1 MKNKQNTVCLL
12 AALAAP
18 LAHFS
23 GAGWLTAALAA
34 CAVLPLSLLPKDWT
48 DLHKPLAII
57 QIGWLG
63 AVAGSLL
70 AASSAYW
77 PSDNH
82 WAVPLTIL
90 ALATWTGTAAA
101 PRIGAVIALCMALL
115 SIPTILSAAAHI
127 EFAWLAPGLGE
138 WPWGLTM
145 ALLLPNL
152 PAGEGSG
159 RKGILYGGILAAGLS
174 ALVQGIISANVA
186 GAVNDPFYQTARTLG
201 YLEPVVASA
210 VTLGWYAMTA
220 YLLQSAKIIAE
231 ESGMAELWA
240 SVLAVGTATIFVLT
254 KRQLHAPFWTVLT
267 AFLWV
272 LNPFLRKIK
281 KVEKT

>member
-1 MKNKQNTVCLL
+1 MKNKQNTVWLL
-12 AALAAP
+12 ATLAAP

-23 GAGWLTAALAA
+23 GSGWLTAALAS

-48 DLHKPLAII
+48 DLNKPLAII

-70 AASSAYW
+70 TASSTYW

-90 ALATWTGTAAA
+90 ILAAWTGTAAA
-101 PRIGAVIALCMALL
+101 PRIGAVMALCMALL

-127 EFAWLAPGLGE
+127 EFAWLAPSLGE
-138 WPWGLTM
+138 WPWGLTL

-152 PAGEGSG
+152 PAGGGSG
-159 RKGILYGGILAAGLS
+159 RKGILYGGLLAAGLS
-174 ALVQGIISANVA
+174 ALVQGTISANVA
-186 GAVNDPFYQTARTLG
+186 GEVNDPFYQTARTLG

-254 KRQLHAPFWTVLT
+254 KRQLHTPFWTVLS

>member
-1 MKNKQNTVCLL
+1 MKNKQNTVWLL

-23 GAGWLTAALAA
+23 GSGWLTAVFAA
-34 CAVLPLSLLPKDWT
+34 FIVLPLSLLPKDWSE
-48 DLHKPLAII
+48 LNQPLAAI

-70 AASSAYW
+70 TESSAYW

-90 ALATWTGTAAA
+90 ALAAWTRTAAA

-115 SIPTILSAAAHI
+115 SIPTVLSAASHI
-127 EFAWLAPGLGE
+127 EFAWFAPRLGE
-138 WPWGLTM
+138 WPWGLTL
-145 ALLLPNL
+145 ALLFPNL

-159 RKGILYGGILAAGLS
+159 RKGLLYGGLLAAGLS
-174 ALVQGIISANVA
+174 ALVQGTISAAVA
-186 GAVNDPFYQTARTLG
+186 GEVNDPFYQTARTLG

-210 VTLGWYAMTA
+210 ITLGWYAMIA
-220 YLLQSAKIIAE
+220 YLLQSAKIIAK
-231 ESGMAELWA
+231 ESGMDSMWA
-240 SVLAVGTATIFVLT
+240 SVLATGTATIFVLA
-254 KRQLHAPFWTVLT
+254 KRQLHTPFWTVLS

>member
-1 MKNKQNTVCLL
+1 MQNNRYRYWLL
-12 AALAAP
+12 AALSAP

-23 GAGWLTAALAA
+23 GNGWLTAALAA
-34 CAVLPLSLLPKDWT
+34 FAILPLTLLPKDWS
-48 DLHKPLAII
+48 DLRKSQAVI
-57 QIGWLG
+57 QILWLG
-63 AVAGSLL
+63 AVAGTLL
-70 AASSAYW
+70 SQSAAYW

-90 ALATWTGTAAA
+90 ALSAWTNRTAA
-101 PRIGAVIALCMALL
+101 PRIGAVIAFCMALL
-115 SIPTILSAAAHI
+115 AIPTAVSAATRF
-127 EFAWLAPGLGE
+127 EPQWLKPTIGE
-138 WPWGLTM
+138 WPWALTL

-159 RKGILYGGILAAGLS
+159 RKGLLYGGLLAAGLS
-174 ALVQGIISANVA
+174 ALVQGTISATIA
-186 GAVNDPFYQTARTLG
+186 GEVTDPFYQTARALG

-220 YLLQSAKIIAE
+220 YLLQSAKIIAK
-231 ESGMAELWA
+231 ESGMVELWA
-240 SVLAVGTATIFVLT
+240 SVLTTGTATIFVLA
-254 KRQLHAPFWTVLT
+254 KRQLHTPFWTVLT

>member
-1 MKNKQNTVCLL
+1 MKNKQNTVWLL
-12 AALAAP
+12 ATLAAP
-18 LAHFS
+18 LAHFTGS
-23 GAGWLTAALAA
+23 GWLTAALAA
-34 CAVLPLSLLPKDWT
+34 VIVLPLSLLPKDWS
-48 DLHKPLAII
+48 DLNKPLAAI

-70 AASSAYW
+70 GASSAYW

-90 ALATWTGTAAA
+90 ALTAWTGTAAA

-115 SIPTILSAAAHI
+115 SIPTVLSAASHI
-127 EFAWLAPGLGE
+127 EFEWLAPRLGE
-138 WPWGLTM
+138 WPWGLTLT
-145 ALLLPNL
+145 LLLPNL
-152 PAGEGSG
+152 PAGEESG
-159 RKGILYGGILAAGLS
+159 RKGGLYGGILAAGLS
-174 ALVQGIISANVA
+174 ALVQGTISARVA
-186 GAVNDPFYQTARTLG
+186 GEVNDPFYQTARTLG

-220 YLLQSAKIIAE
+220 YLLQSAKIIAK
-231 ESGMAELWA
+231 ESGMEELWA
-240 SVLAVGTATIFVLT
+240 CVLTVGTATIFVLA
-254 KRQLHAPFWTVLT
+254 KRQLHTPFWTVLS

-281 KVEKT
+281 KAEKT

>member
-1 MKNKQNTVCLL
+1 MKNKQNTVWLL
-12 AALAAP
+12 AALTAP

-23 GAGWLTAALAA
+23 GSGWLTAVLTAFI
-34 CAVLPLSLLPKDWT
+34 VLPLALLPKDWT
-48 DLHKPLAII
+48 DLNKPLATI

-70 AASSAYW
+70 TESSAYW

-90 ALATWTGTAAA
+90 ALAAWTGTAAA

-115 SIPTILSAAAHI
+115 SIPTVLSAAAHI

-138 WPWGLTM
+138 WSWGLTL

-159 RKGILYGGILAAGLS
+159 RKGILYGGLLAAGLS

-210 VTLGWYAMTA
+210 VTSGWYAMTA
-220 YLLQSAKIIAE
+220 YLLQSAKIIAK
-231 ESGMAELWA
+231 ESGMEELWA
-240 SVLAVGTATIFVLT
+240 SVLATGTATIFVLA
-254 KRQLHAPFWTVLT
+254 KRQLHTPFWTILT

-281 KVEKT
+281 KIEKT

>member
-1 MKNKQNTVCLL
+1 MKNKQHRYWLL

-23 GAGWLTAALAA
+23 GSGWLTAVLAA
-34 CAVLPLSLLPKDWT
+34 FIVLPLSLLPKDWT
-48 DLHKPLAII
+48 GLNKPLAAV

-63 AVAGSLL
+63 AVAGSMLT
-70 AASSAYW
+70 ASSAYW

-82 WAVPLTIL
+82 WAVPLTNL
-90 ALATWTGTAAA
+90 ALAAWTGTAAA

-115 SIPTILSAAAHI
+115 AIPTALSAAAHI
-127 EFAWLAPGLGE
+127 EFAWLAPSLGE
-138 WPWGLTM
+138 WPWGLTL
-145 ALLLPNL
+145 ALLIPNL

-159 RKGILYGGILAAGLS
+159 RKRILFGGILAVVLS
-174 ALVQGIISANVA
+174 AVVQGTISANVA
-186 GAVNDPFYQTARTLG
+186 GVVIDPFYQTARTLG

-220 YLLQSAKIIAE
+220 YLLGSAKIISK
-231 ESGMAELWA
+231 ESGMGGMWA

-254 KRQLHAPFWTVLT
+254 KRQLHTPFWTVLT

-272 LNPFLRKIK
+272 LSPFSREIK
-281 KVEKT
+281 KVGKT

>member
-1 MKNKQNTVCLL
+1 MKNKQNTVWLL

-23 GAGWLTAALAA
+23 GSGWLTAALAA
-34 CAVLPLSLLPKDWT
+34 CAVLPLSLLPKDWKALNKT
-48 DLHKPLAII
+48 LAAI

-70 AASSAYW
+70 SDSSVYW

-90 ALATWTGTAAA
+90 ALAAWTGTAAA
-101 PRIGAVIALCMALL
+101 PRIGAVLAMCMALL
-115 SIPTILSAAAHI
+115 SIPTVLSASAHI
-127 EFAWLAPGLGE
+127 ELEWLGPNIGE
-138 WPWGLTM
+138 WPWGLAL

-159 RKGILYGGILAAGLS
+159 RKGILYGGLLAAGLS
-174 ALVQGIISANVA
+174 ALVQGTISANVA
-186 GAVNDPFYQTARTLG
+186 GEVNDPFYQTARALG

-210 VTLGWYAMTA
+210 ITLGWYAMIA

-240 SVLAVGTATIFVLT
+240 SVLTLGTATIFVLT
-254 KRQLHAPFWTVLT
+254 KRQLHTPFWTVLS

>member
-1 MKNKQNTVCLL
+1 MKNKQNTVWLL

-23 GAGWLTAALAA
+23 GSGWLTAALAA

-48 DLHKPLAII
+48 DLNKPLAVI

-70 AASSAYW
+70 TAGSTYW

-90 ALATWTGTAAA
+90 ILAAWTGTAAA

-115 SIPTILSAAAHI
+115 SIPTVLSAAAHI

-138 WPWGLTM
+138 WPWGLTL

-152 PAGEGSG
+152 PAGGGSG
-159 RKGILYGGILAAGLS
+159 RRGGLYGGILAAGLS
-174 ALVQGIISANVA
+174 ALVQGTISATVT
-186 GAVNDPFYQTARTLG
+186 GEVTDPFYQTARTLG
-201 YLEPVVASA
+201 YLEPVVASSM
-210 VTLGWYAMTA
+210 TFGWYAMTA

-240 SVLAVGTATIFVLT
+240 SVLTLGTATIFVLT
-254 KRQLHAPFWTVLT
+254 KRQLHTPFWTVLS

-281 KVEKT
+281 KVGKT

>member
-1 MKNKQNTVCLL
+1 MKNKQHRYWLL

-23 GAGWLTAALAA
+23 GSGWLTAVLAA
-34 CAVLPLSLLPKDWT
+34 FIVLPLSLLPKDWT
-48 DLHKPLAII
+48 GLNKPLAAV

-63 AVAGSLL
+63 AVAGSMLT
-70 AASSAYW
+70 ASSAYW

-90 ALATWTGTAAA
+90 ALAAWTGTAAA

-115 SIPTILSAAAHI
+115 AIPTALSAAAHI
-127 EFAWLAPGLGE
+127 EFAWLAPSLGE
-138 WPWGLTM
+138 WPWGLTL
-145 ALLLPNL
+145 ALLIPNL

-159 RKGILYGGILAAGLS
+159 RKRILFGGILAVVLS
-174 ALVQGIISANVA
+174 AVVQGTISANVA
-186 GAVNDPFYQTARTLG
+186 GVVIDPFYQTARTLG

-220 YLLQSAKIIAE
+220 YLLGSAKIIAK
-231 ESGMAELWA
+231 ESDMGGMWA
-240 SVLAVGTATIFVLT
+240 SVLPVGTATIFVLT
-254 KRQLHAPFWTVLT
+254 KRQLHAPFWAVLT

-272 LNPFLRKIK
+272 LNPFLSKIK

>member
-1 MKNKQNTVCLL
+1 MQNKQHRYWLL

-23 GAGWLTAALAA
+23 GSGWLTAALAA

-48 DLHKPLAII
+48 DLNEPLATI

-63 AVAGSLL
+63 AVAGSMLT
-70 AASSAYW
+70 ASSAYW

-90 ALATWTGTAAA
+90 ALAAWTGTAAA
-101 PRIGAVIALCMALL
+101 PRIGAVLALCMALL
-115 SIPTILSAAAHI
+115 SIPTVLSATAHI
-127 EFAWLAPGLGE
+127 ELEWLAPRLGQ
-138 WPWGLTM
+138 WPWGLAL

-152 PAGEGSG
+152 PAGGGSG
-159 RKGILYGGILAAGLS
+159 RREGLYGVILAAGLS
-174 ALVQGIISANVA
+174 ALVQGTISATVA
-186 GAVNDPFYQTARTLG
+186 GEVTDPFYQTARTLG

-210 VTLGWYAMTA
+210 ITLGWYAMTA
-220 YLLQSAKIIAE
+220 YLLQSAKLIAE
-231 ESGMAELWA
+231 ESGLAELWA

-254 KRQLHAPFWTVLT
+254 KRQLHTPFWTVLS

>member
-1 MKNKQNTVCLL
+1 MKNKQHRYWLL
-12 AALAAP
+12 ATLAAP
-18 LAHFS
+18 LAYFS
-23 GAGWLTAALAA
+23 GSGWLTAALAS
-34 CAVLPLSLLPKDWT
+34 CAVLPLSLLPKDWSE
-48 DLHKPLAII
+48 LNKPLAII

-70 AASSAYW
+70 TASSVYW

-174 ALVQGIISANVA
+174 ALVQGTISANVA
-186 GAVNDPFYQTARTLG
+186 GEVTAPFYQTARTLG

-210 VTLGWYAMTA
+210 ITLGWYAMTA
-220 YLLQSAKIIAE
+220 YLLQSAKIIAK
-231 ESGMAELWA
+231 ESGMEELWA

>member
-1 MKNKQNTVCLL
+1 MKNKQNTVWLL
-12 AALAAP
+12 AALVAP
-18 LAHFS
+18 LAHFTGS
-23 GAGWLTAALAA
+23 GWLTAALAA
-34 CAVLPLSLLPKDWT
+34 CAVLPLSLLPKDWS
-48 DLHKPLAII
+48 DMHKPLAII

-70 AASSAYW
+70 TASSAYW

-101 PRIGAVIALCMALL
+101 PRIGAVLTLCMALL
-115 SIPTILSAAAHI
+115 SIPTVLSAAAHI
-127 EFAWLAPGLGE
+127 EFAWLTPGLGE
-138 WPWGLTM
+138 WPWGLTL

-152 PAGEGSG
+152 PAGKGSG
-159 RKGILYGGILAAGLS
+159 RKWILYGGLLAAGFS
-174 ALVQGIISANVA
+174 ALVQGTISANVA
-186 GAVNDPFYQTARTLG
+186 GEVNDPFYQTARTLG

-220 YLLQSAKIIAE
+220 YLLQSAKIIAI
-231 ESGMAELWA
+231 ESGIEELWA
-240 SVLAVGTATIFVLT
+240 SVLVTGTATIFVLT

-272 LNPFLRKIK
+272 LSPFLRKIK

>member
-1 MKNKQNTVCLL
+1 MKNKQNTVWLL

-23 GAGWLTAALAA
+23 GSGWLTAVLAA
-34 CAVLPLSLLPKDWT
+34 FIVLPLSLLPKDWT
-48 DLHKPLAII
+48 DLNKPLATI

-70 AASSAYW
+70 TDSSVYW

-90 ALATWTGTAAA
+90 ILAAWTGTAAA
-101 PRIGAVIALCMALL
+101 PRIGAVLALCMALL
-115 SIPTILSAAAHI
+115 SIPTVLSAAAHI

-138 WPWGLTM
+138 WPWGLTL

-159 RKGILYGGILAAGLS
+159 RKGLLYGGLLAAGFS
-174 ALVQGIISANVA
+174 ALVQGAISANVA
-186 GAVNDPFYQTARTLG
+186 GEVNDPFYQTARALG

-210 VTLGWYAMTA
+210 VTLGWHAMTA
-220 YLLQSAKIIAE
+220 YLLQSAKIIAK
-231 ESGMAELWA
+231 ESGMEELWA
-240 SVLAVGTATIFVLT
+240 SVLTVGTATIFAVT
-254 KRQLHAPFWTVLT
+254 KRQLHTPFWTVLT

-272 LNPFLRKIK
+272 LNPFLRKIT

>member
-1 MKNKQNTVCLL
+1 MKNKQHRYWLL

-23 GAGWLTAALAA
+23 DAGWLTAALAT

-48 DLHKPLAII
+48 GLNKPLAII

-70 AASSAYW
+70 TASSAYW

-90 ALATWTGTAAA
+90 ALAVWTGTAAA
-101 PRIGAVIALCMALL
+101 PRIGAVLALCMALL

-127 EFAWLAPGLGE
+127 EFAWLAPSLGE
-138 WPWGLTM
+138 WPWGMTL

-152 PAGEGSG
+152 PSGEGGG

-174 ALVQGIISANVA
+174 ALVQGTISANVA
-186 GAVNDPFYQTARTLG
+186 GEVNDPFYQTARTLG

-210 VTLGWYAMTA
+210 ITLGWYAMTA
-220 YLLQSAKIIAE
+220 YLLQSAKIIAK
-231 ESGMAELWA
+231 ESGMEELWA
-240 SVLAVGTATIFVLT
+240 SVLAVGTAAIFVLT

>member
-1 MKNKQNTVCLL
+1 MKNKQNTVWLL

-23 GAGWLTAALAA
+23 GSGWLTAVLAA
-34 CAVLPLSLLPKDWT
+34 FIVLPLSLLPKDWS
-48 DLHKPLAII
+48 DMHKPLAII

-70 AASSAYW
+70 TASSAYW

-82 WAVPLTIL
+82 WAVPVTIL
-90 ALATWTGTAAA
+90 ALAAWTGTAAA

-115 SIPTILSAAAHI
+115 SIPTVLSAAAHI

-138 WPWGLTM
+138 WPWGLTL

-174 ALVQGIISANVA
+174 ALVQGTISATVA
-186 GAVNDPFYQTARTLG
+186 GEVNDPFYQTARALG

-210 VTLGWYAMTA
+210 ITLGWYAMIA
-220 YLLQSAKIIAE
+220 YLLQSAKIIAK
-231 ESGMAELWA
+231 ESGMDSMWA
-240 SVLAVGTATIFVLT
+240 SVLATGTATIFVLA
-254 KRQLHAPFWTVLT
+254 KRQLHTPFWTVLS
-267 AFLWV
+267 AFFWV

>member
-1 MKNKQNTVCLL
+1 MKNKQNTVWLL

-23 GAGWLTAALAA
+23 GSGWLTAALTA

-63 AVAGSLL
+63 AVAGSMLT
-70 AASSAYW
+70 ASSAYW
-77 PSDNH
+77 PADNH

-90 ALATWTGTAAA
+90 ALAAWTGTAAA

-115 SIPTILSAAAHI
+115 AIPTALSAAAHI
-127 EFAWLAPGLGE
+127 EFAWLAPSFGE
-138 WPWGLTM
+138 WPWGLTL
-145 ALLLPNL
+145 ALLIPNL
-152 PAGEGSG
+152 PAGEESG
-159 RKGILYGGILAAGLS
+159 RNRIRSGGILAVVLS
-174 ALVQGIISANVA
+174 AVVQGTISANVA
-186 GAVNDPFYQTARTLG
+186 GVVTDPFYQTARTLG
-201 YLEPVVASA
+201 YLEPIVASA

-220 YLLQSAKIIAE
+220 YLLGSAKIIAK
-231 ESGMAELWA
+231 ESGMEALWA

-254 KRQLHAPFWTVLT
+254 KRQLHTPFWTVLT

>member
-1 MKNKQNTVCLL
+1 MKNKQNTVWLL

-23 GAGWLTAALAA
+23 GSGWLTAVLAA
-34 CAVLPLSLLPKDWT
+34 FIVLPLSLLPKDWT
-48 DLHKPLAII
+48 GLNKPLATI

-70 AASSAYW
+70 TASSAYW
-77 PSDNH
+77 PSGNH

-90 ALATWTGTAAA
+90 ALAAWTGIAAA

-115 SIPTILSAAAHI
+115 AIPTALSAATHI

-138 WPWGLTM
+138 WPWGLTL

-152 PAGEGSG
+152 SAGEGSG

-174 ALVQGIISANVA
+174 ALAQGTISAGVA
-186 GAVNDPFYQTARTLG
+186 GEVTDPFYQTARTLG

-210 VTLGWYAMTA
+210 ITLGWYAMTA
-220 YLLQSAKIIAE
+220 YFLQSAKIIAK
-231 ESGMAELWA
+231 ESGMDGLWA

>member
-1 MKNKQNTVCLL
+1 MKNKQNTVWLL
-12 AALAAP
+12 AALAAS

-23 GAGWLTAALAA
+23 GSGWLTAVLAA
-34 CAVLPLSLLPKDWT
+34 FIVLPLSLLPKDWSN
-48 DLHKPLAII
+48 LNKPMATI

-63 AVAGSLL
+63 AVAGSML
-70 AASSAYW
+70 AQSGAYW

-90 ALATWTGTAAA
+90 ALAAWTGTAAA
-101 PRIGAVIALCMALL
+101 PRIGAVPALCMALL
-115 SIPTILSAAAHI
+115 SIPTVLSAVAHI

-138 WPWGLTM
+138 WPWGLTL

-152 PAGEGSG
+152 PAGGGSG
-159 RKGILYGGILAAGLS
+159 RKGILYGGLLAAGLS
-174 ALVQGIISANVA
+174 ALVQGTISANVA
-186 GAVNDPFYQTARTLG
+186 GEVTDPFYQTARTLG

-210 VTLGWYAMTA
+210 VTLGWYTMTA
-220 YLLQSAKIIAE
+220 YLLQSAKIIAK
-231 ESGMAELWA
+231 ESGMEELWA

-254 KRQLHAPFWTVLT
+254 KRQLHTPFWTVLS

-281 KVEKT
+281 KIEKT

>member
-1 MKNKQNTVCLL
+1 MKNKQNTVWLL

-23 GAGWLTAALAA
+23 GSGWLTAALAA
-34 CAVLPLSLLPKDWT
+34 FAVLPLSLLPKDWT
-48 DLHKPLAII
+48 DQHKTLAII

-63 AVAGSLL
+63 AVAGSMLT
-70 AASSAYW
+70 ASSAYW

-90 ALATWTGTAAA
+90 ALAAWTGTAAA

-115 SIPTILSAAAHI
+115 SIPTALSASSHI
-127 EFAWLAPGLGE
+127 EFTWLAPGLGE
-138 WPWGLTM
+138 WPWGLTL
-145 ALLLPNL
+145 ALLIPNL
-152 PAGEGSG
+152 PAGEGSVKK
-159 RKGILYGGILAAGLS
+159 RILSGGILAIGLS
-174 ALVQGIISANVA
+174 ALVQGTISANVA
-186 GAVNDPFYQTARTLG
+186 GEVTDPFYQTARTLG

-210 VTLGWYAMTA
+210 VTLGWYAATT
-220 YLLQSAKIIAE
+220 YLLQSARIIAK
-231 ESGMAELWA
+231 ESDMDDLWA

>member
-1 MKNKQNTVCLL
+1 MENKQHRDWLL
-12 AALAAP
+12 ATLTAP

-23 GAGWLTAALAA
+23 GSGWLTAALVA
-34 CAVLPLSLLPKDWT
+34 CAVLPLSLLPKDWSE
-48 DLHKPLAII
+48 LNQPLAAI

-70 AASSAYW
+70 TESSAYW

-90 ALATWTGTAAA
+90 ALAAWTGTAAV

-115 SIPTILSAAAHI
+115 SIPTVLSAAAHI
-127 EFAWLAPGLGE
+127 ELEWLAPRLGQ
-138 WPWGLTM
+138 WPWGLTLAM
-145 ALLLPNL
+145 LLPNL
-152 PAGEGSG
+152 PAGKGSG
-159 RKGILYGGILAAGLS
+159 RKGLLYGGLLAAGLS
-174 ALVQGIISANVA
+174 ALVQGTISANVA
-186 GAVNDPFYQTARTLG
+186 GEVTDPFYRTARTLG

-220 YLLQSAKIIAE
+220 YLLQSAKIIAK
-231 ESGMAELWA
+231 ESGMVELWA
-240 SVLAVGTATIFVLT
+240 SVLTTGTATIFVLA
-254 KRQLHAPFWTVLT
+254 KRQLHTPFWTVLT